1 MLNVQRL
8 RMLSELHRLGTLA
21 EVARAL
27 SYSPSA
33 VSQQLA
39 VLEKEA
45 QVSLLERTG
54 RRVRLT
60 DAALGLVGHADAVLE
75 RLERAEA
82 ELAAAR
88 PEIEGTLRVASFQTP
103 LLSIA
108 PPALT
113 LLAHEHPALL
123 VAITQRE
130 LTGALDGLL
139 EHTFDVIL
147 GEEFPG
153 IHEPLRTGVDREDL
167 VSDPLLLVLPRT
179 GRFSRPRSL
188 FELADAPWALDPP
201 ETATGRW
208 ARSALRAAGF
218 EPDVRFDS
226 PDPLLQAHLVRSGHA
241 AALIPS
247 LIAGQHLAGTRLRRL
262 PGNPQ
267 RQIYTSVRAGR
278 SHHPA
283 IRAFRAA
290 LQTSA
295 QAEAPAVDSRE
306 IPLDVREATPPGIA

>member
-1 MLNVQRL
+1 VLNVQRL

-21 EVARAL
+21 EVARSL

-39 VLEKEA
+39 ILEKEA
-45 QVSLLERTG
+45 GVTLLEKSG

-82 ELAAAR
+82 ELASTR
-88 PEIEGTLRVASFQTP
+88 PEIAGTLRVASFQTP

-113 LLAHEHPALL
+113 LLAREHPALL
-123 VAITQRE
+123 VTITQRE
-130 LTGALDGLL
+130 LAAAHDGLL
-139 EHTFDVIL
+139 AHDFDVIL

-153 IHEPLRTGVDREDL
+153 VHEPLRPGVDREEL

-179 GRFSRPRSL
+179 GPWSRPRSL
-188 FELADAPWALDPP
+188 AELADAPWALDPAQTP
-201 ETATGRW
+201 TGLW

-218 EPDVRFDS
+218 EPHVRFDS

-247 LIAGQHLAGTRLRRL
+247 LIAGQHLAGTHLRRL

-267 RQIYTSVRAGR
+267 RLIYTSVRAGR
-278 SHHPA
+278 AEHPA
-283 IRAFRAA
+283 IRAFRTA
-290 LQTSA
+290 LQASA
-295 QAEAPAVDSRE
+295 REEAPVIDSRE
-306 IPLDVREATPPGIA
+306 IPLGV